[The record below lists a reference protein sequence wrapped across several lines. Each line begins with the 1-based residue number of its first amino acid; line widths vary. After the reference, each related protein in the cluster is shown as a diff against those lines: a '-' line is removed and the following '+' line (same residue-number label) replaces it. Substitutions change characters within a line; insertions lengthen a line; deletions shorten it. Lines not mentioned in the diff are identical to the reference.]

1 MTDFLK
7 QRVLHTV
14 FLLLLCAG
22 LDAQNKTV
30 SSSGAQDRAFW
41 VKTLHK
47 IAWPVVENLA
57 NGTLEKNMPLEKG
70 PQYYLTANK
79 VSYLEAVG
87 RCFAGIA
94 PWLELPDDNTEE
106 GLLRKKYKAAMVKGL
121 TSAANPQSPDYLN
134 FREGGQPIV
143 DAAYLAHAFMR
154 APRALWEPLD
164 MITKQRFIAEFKSLR
179 DRTGAYNN
187 WLLFAAMSEAFLR
200 SVGEPF
206 DPVRIDYALNKMREW
221 YVGDSW
227 YKDGDLFSMDYYN
240 SYVIHPMLVD
250 LLGSLKIKPVT
261 KYNQKGYSVNEAYD
275 QSVKRMVR
283 YAEYLERII
292 APDGTYP
299 AYGRSVTYRTAAFQA
314 LAQTALMQQL
324 PEWVSPAQ
332 VRCALTKVFYN
343 MYEGNQNFDN
353 KGWLV
358 LGFNGHQPMMADQY
372 TSTGS
377 LYMASLGFLPLGLPA
392 TNKFWTDAPAD
403 WTSKKAWG
411 GLPVKKD
418 YKVEY

>member
-22 LDAQNKTV
+22 LGAQNKTV
-30 SSSGAQDRAFW
+30 SSTGAQDRAFW

-164 MITKQRFIAEFKSLR
+164 MVTKQRFIAEFKSLR

-200 SVGEPF
+200 SVGEQF

>member
-1 MTDFLK
+1 MKMK
-7 QRVLHTV
+7 QSFKQLLVFVLLFGFTGSFV
-14 FLLLLCAG
+14 F
-22 LDAQNKTV
+22 AQKKKQAPAVPT
-30 SSSGAQDRAFW
+30 GAQDRAVW
-41 VKTLHK
+41 VNLMHK

-70 PQYYLTANK
+70 PDYYLTANK

-94 PWLELPDDNTEE
+94 PWVELPDDNSEE
-106 GLLRKKYKAAMVKGL
+106 GLLRKKYKEAMIKGL
-121 TSAANPQSPDYLN
+121 TSAVDPQSPDYLN

-154 APRALWEPLD
+154 APKALWEPLD
-164 MITKQRFIAEFKSLR
+164 DVTKARYITEFKSLR
-179 DRTGAYNN
+179 NRTGAYNN
-187 WLLFAAMSEAFLR
+187 WLLFAAMSEAFIR
-200 SVGEPF
+200 STGEEF
-206 DPVRIDYALNKMREW
+206 DPVRIDYSLNKMREW

-250 LLGSLKIKPVT
+250 LLNSLKTKPQT
-261 KYNQKGYSVNEAYD
+261 KYSQKGYSVNDAYN
-275 QSVKRMVR
+275 QAVRRMVR
-283 YAEYLERII
+283 YSEYLERII

-314 LAQTALMQQL
+314 LAQTALMHQL
-324 PEWVSPAQ
+324 PEWVTPAQ
-332 VRCALTKVFYN
+332 VRCGLTAVFNN
-343 MYEGNQNFDN
+343 MYSGNQNFDA

-377 LYMASLGFLPLGLPA
+377 LYMASLGFLPMALFRSTAA
-392 TNKFWTDAPAD
+392 T
-403 WTSKKAWG
+403 
-411 GLPVKKD
+411 
-418 YKVEY
+418 VESTPPDKPNTTLSCPTFS

>member
-1 MTDFLK
+1 MKRLMSIVFSM
-7 QRVLHTV
+7 VLLMMGQLV
-14 FLLLLCAG
+14 F
-22 LDAQNKTV
+22 AQK
-30 SSSGAQDRAFW
+30 SKPAQIREGTGDRAFW
-41 VKTLHK
+41 VKALHK

-70 PQYYLTANK
+70 PEYYLNAGK

-106 GLLRKKYKAAMVKGL
+106 GILRKKYKAAVLKGL
-121 TSAANPQSPDYLN
+121 TSAADPQSPDYLN

-154 APRALWEPLD
+154 APKAMWQPLD
-164 MITKQRFIAEFKSLR
+164 ALTKQRFISEFESLR

-187 WLLFAAMSEAFLR
+187 WLLFAAMSEGFLR
-200 SVGEPF
+200 SVGEQF
-206 DPVRIDYALNKMREW
+206 DPVRVDYALNKMREW

-250 LLGSLKIKPVT
+250 LLGSLKTKPVT
-261 KYNQKGYSVNEAYD
+261 KYNQKGYNVGEAYD

-314 LAQTALMQQL
+314 LAQTALMKQL

-343 MYEGNQNFDN
+343 MYEGNQNFDS

-377 LYMASLGFLPLGLPA
+377 LYMATLGFLPLGLPA
-392 TNKFWTDAPAD
+392 TDKFWTDAAAD
-403 WTSKKAWG
+403 WTTKKAWNG
-411 GLPVKKD
+411 KPVKKD

>member
-1 MTDFLK
+1 MTDSLK
-7 QRVLHTV
+7 QSLLHTA
-14 FLLLLCAG
+14 FLLLLCTG
-22 LDAQNKTV
+22 ISAQDKTA
-30 SSSGAQDRAFW
+30 STSGTQDRAFW

-57 NGTLEKNMPLEKG
+57 NATLEKNMPLEKG
-70 PQYYLTANK
+70 PEYYLTANK

-164 MITKQRFIAEFKSLR
+164 MVTKQRFIAAFKSLR

-200 SVGEPF
+200 SVGEQF

-250 LLGSLKIKPVT
+250 LLGSLKVKPVT
-261 KYNQKGYSVNEAYD
+261 KYNQKGYSINEAYD

-314 LAQTALMQQL
+314 LAQTALMQLL

-343 MYEGNQNFDN
+343 MYDGNQNFDS
-353 KGWLV
+353 KGWLA

-392 TNKFWTDAPAD
+392 TDKFWTDSPAD

-411 GLPVKKD
+411 GQPVKKD

>member
-22 LDAQNKTV
+22 LGAQNKTV
-30 SSSGAQDRAFW
+30 SSTGAQDRAFW
-41 VKTLHK
+41 IKTLHK
-47 IAWPVVENLA
+47 IAWPVIENLA

-154 APRALWEPLD
+154 APKALWEPLD
-164 MITKQRFIAEFKSLR
+164 TLTKQRFVAEFKSLR

-200 SVGEPF
+200 SVGEQF

>member
-1 MTDFLK
+1 MTDSLK
-7 QRVLHTV
+7 QSFLHTA
-14 FLLLLCAG
+14 FLLLLCTG
-22 LDAQNKTV
+22 ISAQDKTA
-30 SSSGAQDRAFW
+30 STSGAQDRAFW

-57 NGTLEKNMPLEKG
+57 NATLEKNMPLEKG
-70 PQYYLTANK
+70 PEYYLTANK

-164 MITKQRFIAEFKSLR
+164 MFTKQRFIAAFKSLR

-200 SVGEPF
+200 SVGEQF

-250 LLGSLKIKPVT
+250 LLGSLKVKPVT
-261 KYNQKGYSVNEAYD
+261 KYNQKGYSINEAYD

-314 LAQTALMQQL
+314 LAQTALMQLL

-343 MYEGNQNFDN
+343 MYEGNQNFDS

-392 TNKFWTDAPAD
+392 TDKFWIDSPAD

-411 GLPVKKD
+411 GQPVKKD